1 MIPDDGGYHDENGD
15 DDGYYDENDG
25 DDNSDN
31 DGDNDDIHQPEANN
45 RCAELNTFWV
55 TTAFVGDDDDEPSD
69 AIVLG
74 RGSEM

>member
-1 MIPDDGGYHDENGD
+1 MIPDDEDYHDEFDNVSYDNDRD
-15 DDGYYDENDG
+15 D
-25 DDNSDN
+25 

-55 TTAFVGDDDDEPSD
+55 TTAFVGDDDDTPSD